1 MLKPANDCKPP
12 RSTDARRRDLHGARC
27 IARIGASGSGNGS
40 EAGLGGCRR
49 FEFGQASV
57 CDSGYGPG
65 SGGCE
70 EIHAGAC
77 HGARIA
83 GIGIVVGD
91 DLAVARRRGWRVLVR
106 LGVTLMAL
114 LLAGAV
120 LATHRARGRRHA
132 YRLSERRRMLAERA
146 SQAKTRFL
154 ADLGHEIRTPMTGV
168 LGLSELLLASDLSP
182 RQRAQVQAIRRAGE
196 HLQRLVDDALDL
208 ARVEAGRL
216 ELQPGDFDPHLLV
229 EEVAE
234 LMAAPAGRRGL
245 RFTSATAAE
254 VPRWVHGDRR
264 RIAQI
269 LMNLTANAIKFTER
283 GFVGVQAAVPQPG
296 MLRFSVIDS
305 GPGLS
310 AAQQRRI
317 FHRFEQADGARTA
330 ARFGGSGLGLAISRE
345 LAVAMGGRIRVR
357 SLPGV
362 GTRFDVDLPLP
373 WAPPPPSND
382 AMAVSDPLR
391 LLLVESDAGAASVL
405 AGLLRAQGHR
415 VTHAGHGLAAL
426 TEVAVQAF
434 DGVLLDLD
442 LPGFS
447 GLALAAQLRRQGFP
461 WLLLAVTARTDA
473 RAEPEA
479 LAVGCDGFVRK
490 PLTGRMLADAL
501 QRAQAA
507 AARRGARAA
516 F

>member
-1 MLKPANDCKPP
+1 M
-12 RSTDARRRDLHGARC
+12 
-27 IARIGASGSGNGS
+27 
-40 EAGLGGCRR
+40 E
-49 FEFGQASV
+49 
-57 CDSGYGPG
+57 
-65 SGGCE
+65 
-70 EIHAGAC
+70 
-77 HGARIA
+77 
-83 GIGIVVGD
+83 
-91 DLAVARRRGWRVLVR
+91 RVLLALALWWAISPVPATVDGGHRPPPVR
-106 LGVTLMAL
+106 LGATLIAL
-114 LLAGAV
+114 LLAGGA
-120 LATHRARGRRHA
+120 LATYRARRRRHA
-132 YRLSERRRMLAERA
+132 YRLSERRRKLAERA
-146 SQAKTRFL
+146 SQAKSRFL

-168 LGLSELLLASDLSP
+168 LGVSELLLASDLPP

-216 ELQPGDFDPHLLV
+216 ELQPGDFDPRLLV

-234 LMAAPAGRRGL
+234 LMAASAERRGL

-269 LMNLTANAIKFTER
+269 LMNLTANAIKFTEH
-283 GFVGVQAAVPQPG
+283 GFVGVQAGAPQPG

-357 SLPGV
+357 SLLGV

-373 WAPPPPSND
+373 WVSPPLTD
-382 AMAVSDPLR
+382 AMAASDPLR
-391 LLLVESDAGAASVL
+391 LLLVESDAGAASAL

-415 VTHAGHGLAAL
+415 VTHAAHGLAAL

-434 DGVLLDLD
+434 DGVLFDLD
-442 LPGFS
+442 LPDFS

-461 WLLLAVTARTDA
+461 WLLLAMTARTDA

-479 LAVGCDGFVRK
+479 LAAGCDGFVRK
-490 PLTGRMLADAL
+490 PLTRRMLADAL
-501 QRAQAA
+501 QQAQMT

-516 F
+516 S